1 MRWQRVMVSMAM
13 VVLVACA
20 SDEAAPDLPML
31 AGKIVWA
38 TAMHP
43 ENCTP
48 GRCQATFQLEIRNMT
63 EADAAV
69 TSCRLAHANDAIEQ
83 IPVSEGV
90 PIVVRSGST
99 QLVRASSL
107 LPVSPRRLRRLGG
120 VRIRCPDVVADA
132 T

>member
-1 MRWQRVMVSMAM
+1 
-13 VVLVACA
+13 
-20 SDEAAPDLPML
+20 ML

-43 ENCTP
+43 EDCTP
-48 GRCQATFQLEIRNMT
+48 RRCQATFQLEIRNVT
-63 EADAAV
+63 GADAAV
-69 TSCRLAHANDAIEQ
+69 TSCGLAHANDAIEQ

-90 PIVVRSGST
+90 PIVVESGST

-107 LPVSPRRLRRLGG
+107 LPVSPRALRRLGG
-120 VRIRCPDVVADA
+120 ARLRCPDVLVDG